1 MLSAS
6 RLGTCT
12 RTFTSSPQ
20 GSVCR
25 LPLLLNMAQ
34 RRSVTTA
41 AAAAGAGAGNDDVQG
56 AMLEPSV
63 VNTPW
68 GRALGVTAAV
78 AATAYS
84 TTVMPSQAANF
95 VHLLAFGIFLGTNV
109 WNTFFVGLT
118 MFKNMPRQMFGR
130 VQSKLF
136 PMFFALTTGANLV
149 LLGSLQLSPA
159 GLAGAPQN
167 AVAALGVSAVSSLAN
182 WLFIEPK
189 TTGLMFER
197 YAIENK
203 PSKSADDEADIKR
216 LYKKFGMWHG
226 ISSLNN
232 LVVLAATV
240 AYGWI
245 LAGRLSL

>member
-1 MLSAS
+1 
-6 RLGTCT
+6 
-12 RTFTSSPQ
+12 
-20 GSVCR
+20 
-25 LPLLLNMAQ
+25 MAQ
-34 RRSVTTA
+34 RRSVATS
-41 AAAAGAGAGNDDVQG
+41 AAAAGAGAGKDDVQG
-56 AMLEPSV
+56 AMLEPSA

-68 GRALGVTAAV
+68 GRALGVAAAV

-84 TTVMPSQAANF
+84 TTVIPSQAANF
-95 VHLLAFGIFLGTNV
+95 VHLLAFGVFLGTNV

-203 PSKSADDEADIKR
+203 PSKNADDEAEIKR
-216 LYKKFGMWHG
+216 LYKQFGM
-226 ISSLNN
+226 
-232 LVVLAATV
+232 
-240 AYGWI
+240 
-245 LAGRLSL
+245 